1 MPDGWQFCSS
11 SLLTLALRGGSQE
24 LGQAGSTQAGVPA
37 LLAHFRLTG
46 ASHGSLP
53 SSGSV
58 SPSGKWAG
66 WNLSTRTVFDSPK
79 RE

>member
-24 LGQAGSTQAGVPA
+24 LGQAGVPA
-37 LLAHFRLTG
+37 LLAQFRLTG
-46 ASHGSLP
+46 ASHRSLP

-66 WNLSTRTVFDSPK
+66 WNLSTRIVFDSPK